1 METMNNIFSYILL
14 MCYSMSVWFARKK
27 SELYLRGAV
36 YNVGFASYYLI
47 LAITV
52 YIISMLPFTL
62 DRYVLL
68 AILLLYTYVVF
79 YGGYKYYVLSEIK
92 KRKIVHTSE
101 QLDGRWKKRYA
112 YLGLLLWISSF
123 ILLHVSFYANF
134 QGYFNK

>member
-47 LAITV
+47 LAISV
-52 YIISMLPFTL
+52 YIISLLPFTL
-62 DRYVLL
+62 HRYVLL
-68 AILLLYTYVVF
+68 SILLLITYVIF
-79 YGGYKYYVLSEIK
+79 YGGYKHYILREIK
-92 KRKIVHTSE
+92 KRKIISYFE
-101 QLDGRWKKRYA
+101 RIDDRMKKRYA